1 MIHEPERQA
10 LDGNLDEARRRN
22 VEPVARLIEALR
34 ADPAMRLTFVS
45 TTCVAG
51 NKKGLFTEFDH
62 DCGQRFYN
70 AYDRS
75 LFEAEGLL
83 RASDVRSRVTIVR
96 RCFLLD
102 DGPLASLTAML
113 AGRRPVV
120 IAADPRAELH
130 AITSAEFAEAL
141 ASIAANPAAMGK
153 TLHVVTGFSPSRRA
167 EARPTSIRE
176 LVDAARRGPVWF
188 LPPAL
193 APLAWALRALTL
205 GFVRAFPAPGSG
217 LGPYLR
223 HRTAFDDFQAR
234 QLVT

>member
-1 MIHEPERQA
+1 MIHHPERQA

-22 VEPVARLIEALR
+22 VEPVARLLETLR

-45 TTCVAG
+45 STCVAG

-83 RASDVRSRVTIVR
+83 RAADVRPRVTIVR

-102 DGPLASLTAML
+102 DGPLGALTAML

-130 AITSAEFAEAL
+130 AMTSTAFGEAL
-141 ASIAANPAAMGK
+141 AAIEANPAALGK
-153 TLHVVTGFSPSRRA
+153 TLHVIGPRR
-167 EARPTSIRE
+167 TLRE

-205 GFVRAFPAPGSG
+205 GFVRAFPGPGSG

-223 HRTAFDDFQAR
+223 HRSAFDDFQAR
-234 QLVT
+234 QLA